1 MDFGLVGRGGYEEGE
16 EEEDGDEEGN
26 DKGPAWET
34 MAENIVVARRMIER
48 WRCMLVEIID
58 LVDAALGDAMNVG
71 LEVK

>member
-16 EEEDGDEEGN
+16 EEEDGDEGGN

-34 MAENIVVARRMIER
+34 MAENIVVARRMSER